1 MADIMVPSTALTV
14 SLFCRKY
21 GKAKP
26 TIAITM
32 TLTTTGVRIS
42 EN

>member
-1 MADIMVPSTALTV
+1 MVPSTALTV
-14 SLFCRKY
+14 SLFCKKY

-26 TIAITM
+26 AIAITM

-42 EN
+42 EK